1 MHAEGRLRGVAGGR
15 GDKRRGLGR
24 TRPWRL
30 LGLGLPAPELR
41 GNKFLLF
48 APPHLWSFV
57 TVTRAHSYG
66 YENRGRGHRAPGSGH
81 ASPSTIGVPVVAF
94 VDVGGVL
101 VRAQGVQR
109 PTLPAS

>member
-1 MHAEGRLRGVAGGR
+1 MGSQGAEETSGEASGEPGP
-15 GDKRRGLGR
+15 GDTLVSDFQ
-24 TRPWRL
+24 P
-30 LGLGLPAPELR
+30 PELR